1 MRIHNGIGG
10 SAGQLTRGALAI
22 GNFDGVHLGHRGLF
36 DAAKAS
42 VRASGGPVCALTFEP
57 HPARVLAPEYAPP
70 LIASPSRKREL
81 LAEAGVQ
88 ELVVQSFDRAFAGT
102 EPERFVELLAATFVA
117 EVVVGHDFTYG
128 RGRAGT
134 ADTLRAGLQR
144 HGIRLHV
151 VPPVTVNGLVV
162 SSTKIREFT
171 LEGRVEAAAQLLG
184 RPFDLEGDV
193 VRGAGRGRKLGWP
206 TANIR
211 TDAELL
217 PAVGVYA
224 VRARLIEPDSAGGGR
239 LAAGGTA
246 PMSNDSGRLAL
257 DRQPPAASRQPLT
270 YLPPTIGPAINGA
283 ANLGL
288 NPTFRDDAHAGTR
301 RDPLMLEVHLF
312 DVDQD
317 LYGRVLRVQFVHR
330 LRDERRF
337 PNVEALKAQI
347 ALDVAN
353 ARRLLAG

>member
-1 MRIHNGIGG
+1 MRIHNGMAG

-36 DAAKAS
+36 DAAKVSA
-42 VRASGGPVCALTFEP
+42 RASGGPVCALTFEP

-70 LIASPSRKREL
+70 LISSPSRKREI
-81 LAEAGVQ
+81 LAEVGVQ
-88 ELVVQSFDRAFAGT
+88 ELVVQPFDRVFAGT
-102 EPERFVELLAATFVA
+102 EPERFVELLAATGVA

-134 ADTLRAGLQR
+134 ADTLRASLQR
-144 HGIRLHV
+144 RGMRLHV

-211 TDAELL
+211 TPAELL

-224 VRARLIEPDSAGGGR
+224 VRARLIESPTLTPTSTPTPTTTTTYR
-239 LAAGGTA
+239 
-246 PMSNDSGRLAL
+246 
-257 DRQPPAASRQPLT
+257 PPHL
-270 YLPPTIGPAINGA
+270 GPSIPAA

-288 NPTFRDDAHAGTR
+288 NPTFRDDAHAGSGR
-301 RDPLMLEVHLF
+301 EPLMLEVHLF

-317 LYGRVLRVQFVHR
+317 LYGRSLRVEFVHR

>member
-1 MRIHNGIGG
+1 MRIHSGIAA
-10 SAGQLTRGALAI
+10 SARRLTRGAMAI

-36 DAAKAS
+36 DAA
-42 VRASGGPVCALTFEP
+42 RASARALGGPASALTFEP
-57 HPARVLAPEYAPP
+57 HPARLLAPDYAPP
-70 LIASPSRKREL
+70 LISSPSRKREL
-81 LAEAGVQ
+81 LAEAGVE
-88 ELVVQSFDRAFAGT
+88 ELVVQPFDRSFAGT
-102 EPERFVELLAATFVA
+102 EPERFVELLAATGVG
-117 EVVVGHDFTYG
+117 EVIVGHDFTYG
-128 RGRAGT
+128 RERGGT
-134 ADTLRAGLQR
+134 VDTLRQGLAPL
-144 HGIRLHV
+144 GVRLHLV
-151 VPPVTVNGLVV
+151 APITVHGLVV

-224 VRARLIEPDSAGGGR
+224 VRARLIEVPSSTTAATYGPPR
-239 LAAGGTA
+239 LG
-246 PMSNDSGRLAL
+246 
-257 DRQPPAASRQPLT
+257 PPIP
-270 YLPPTIGPAINGA
+270 GA

-288 NPTFRDDAHAGTR
+288 NPTFRDDAHAGSGR
-301 RDPLMLEVHLF
+301 EPLLLEVHLF
-312 DVDQD
+312 DIDQD
-317 LYGRVLRVQFVHR
+317 LYGRMLRVEFVHR

-347 ALDVAN
+347 ARDVAT
-353 ARRLLAG
+353 ARGLLAG

>member
-1 MRIHNGIGG
+1 MRIYNGMAA

-36 DAAKAS
+36 DAAKVSA
-42 VRASGGPVCALTFEP
+42 RASGGPVCALTFEP

-70 LIASPSRKREL
+70 LISAPSRKREL
-81 LAEAGVQ
+81 LAEVGVQ
-88 ELVVQSFDRAFAGT
+88 ELVVQPFDRVFAGT
-102 EPERFVELLAATFVA
+102 EPERFVELLAATGVA

-128 RGRAGT
+128 HGRAGT

-144 HGIRLHV
+144 RGMRLHV

-211 TDAELL
+211 TPAELL
-217 PAVGVYA
+217 PAVSVYA
-224 VRARLIEPDSAGGGR
+224 VRARLIEAQGSAPVAPSSSVPVTYIPPR
-239 LAAGGTA
+239 LGAAV
-246 PMSNDSGRLAL
+246 L
-257 DRQPPAASRQPLT
+257 
-270 YLPPTIGPAINGA
+270 GA

-288 NPTFRDDAHAGTR
+288 NPTFRDDAHAGSGR
-301 RDPLMLEVHLF
+301 EPLLLEVHLF

-317 LYGRVLRVQFVHR
+317 LYGRSLRVEFVHR

>member
-1 MRIHNGIGG
+1 MRIHNGIAS

-36 DAAKAS
+36 DAAKVSA
-42 VRASGGPVCALTFEP
+42 RASGGPVCALTFEP

-70 LIASPSRKREL
+70 LISSPSRKREL
-81 LAEAGVQ
+81 LAEAGVE
-88 ELVVQSFDRAFAGT
+88 ELVVQPFDRAFAGT
-102 EPERFVELLAATFVA
+102 EPERFVELLAATGVG

-128 RGRAGT
+128 RERRGT
-134 ADTLRAGLQR
+134 VETLRAALAKRGVQLQ
-144 HGIRLHV
+144 V
-151 VPPVTVNGLVV
+151 VAPITVNGLVV

-224 VRARLIEPDSAGGGR
+224 VRARLFESATSPSTSPSDSASPSTSTSTYRPPR
-239 LAAGGTA
+239 LG
-246 PMSNDSGRLAL
+246 
-257 DRQPPAASRQPLT
+257 PPIA
-270 YLPPTIGPAINGA
+270 GA

-288 NPTFRDDAHAGTR
+288 NPTFRDDA
-301 RDPLMLEVHLF
+301 
-312 DVDQD
+312 
-317 LYGRVLRVQFVHR
+317 
-330 LRDERRF
+330 
-337 PNVEALKAQI
+337 
-347 ALDVAN
+347 
-353 ARRLLAG
+353 

>member
-1 MRIHNGIGG
+1 MRIHSGIAG
-10 SAGQLTRGALAI
+10 SAHRLTRGALAI

-42 VRASGGPVCALTFEP
+42 ARELGGPPSVLTFEP
-57 HPARVLAPEYAPP
+57 HPARLLAPEYAPP
-70 LIASPSRKREL
+70 LISSPARKREL
-81 LAEAGVQ
+81 LADAGV
-88 ELVVQSFDRAFAGT
+88 EDLVVQPFDRAFAGT
-102 EPERFVELLAATFVA
+102 EPERFVDLLAATGA
-117 EVVVGHDFTYG
+117 SEVVVGHDFTYG
-128 RGRAGT
+128 RERGGT
-134 ADTLRAGLQR
+134 VETLRASLATRGL
-144 HGIRLHV
+144 RLHV
-151 VPPVTVNGLVV
+151 VAPITVHGLVV

-184 RPFDLEGDV
+184 RPFDLDGDV

-224 VRARLIEPDSAGGGR
+224 VRARLVESETT
-239 LAAGGTA
+239 TA
-246 PMSNDSGRLAL
+246 SSTTIHVPPTLGPPMS
-257 DRQPPAASRQPLT
+257 
-270 YLPPTIGPAINGA
+270 GA

-288 NPTFRDDAHAGTR
+288 NPTFRDDAHAGSR
-301 RDPLMLEVHLF
+301 REPLMLEVHLL

-317 LYGRVLRVQFVHR
+317 LYGRSLRVEFVHR

-337 PNVEALKAQI
+337 PNVEALKEQI
-347 ALDVAN
+347 GRDVAA
-353 ARRLLAG
+353 ARGLLDRP